1 MNIKYLNFH
10 DLLIK
15 LNQKEKENIKNQYL
29 NLLSNLSDTRIITD
43 NIFFFQLDK
52 IFQNGLIII
61 AYIEENN
68 KIKLIGSGTLFL
80 QPKLSHGGKNIG
92 QIEDIVVDNNYR
104 NLGIGK
110 NIILKLLEET
120 KTKNCYKIILSCSEN
135 LKNYYYKLGFN
146 ESGILMKKI

>member
-1 MNIKYLNFH
+1 MNIKYSDFQE
-10 DLLIK
+10 LLIK
-15 LNQKEKENIKNQYL
+15 NKNLKTQYL
-29 NLLSNLSDTRIITD
+29 KLLSNLSITTNLSD

-52 IFQNGLIII
+52 IFQNGLILV

-80 QPKLSHGGKNIG
+80 QPKLSHGGKNIA
-92 QIEDIVVDNNYR
+92 QIEDIVIDNNYR

-110 NIILKLLEET
+110 NIILQLLERSENM
-120 KTKNCYKIILSCSEN
+120 NCYKIILSCSEN

-146 ESGILMKKI
+146 ECGILMKKN